1 MVSIAKEGG
10 NVHGRSGLCKIWAVK
25 GWRRILEDNAGKEI
39 TNGISQGGGVALDDE
54 TCSQAGGMIALKY
67 LFYPLLTFS
76 FYKLGWRSWEKG
88 NIINA

>member
-1 MVSIAKEGG
+1 
-10 NVHGRSGLCKIWAVK
+10 
-25 GWRRILEDNAGKEI
+25 
-39 TNGISQGGGVALDDE
+39 
-54 TCSQAGGMIALKY
+54 MIALKY